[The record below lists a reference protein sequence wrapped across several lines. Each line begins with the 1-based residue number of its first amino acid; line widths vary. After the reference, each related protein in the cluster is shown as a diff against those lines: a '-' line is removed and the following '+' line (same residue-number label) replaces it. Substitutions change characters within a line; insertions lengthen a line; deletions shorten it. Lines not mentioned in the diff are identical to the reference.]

1 MICEKCNSEMIPFKD
16 GLSQGWSCK
25 CGWGIVTSCVSEID
39 SDCNKYSIILKAV
52 TSPDV
57 NSIKT
62 ISNSLGCN
70 FLEAKNLLKKGEKII
85 EDKAPVI
92 KDKALELK
100 NNNILYTIIPNF
112 PYSIEK

>member
-1 MICEKCNSEMIPFKD
+1 MIGEKCNSEMTPFKD

-70 FLEAKNLLKKGEKII
+70 FLEAKNLLQIGDNII